1 MDSVPR
7 LWAFTCELSRGGIF
21 GLLESA
27 QMDAPKRTALFALH
41 QKLGARMTVFGGF
54 EMPVSYGGI
63 ISEHLAVRSAA
74 GAFDLSHMG
83 EFEVRGPH
91 ALELLEGA
99 FTNSAA
105 RLHDGQAQYT
115 ILCAEDGGTM
125 DDLIVYRRARDDYL
139 LCVNASNIASD
150 WEWLSQLNRAV
161 GSDLRDV
168 SAQSALVAVQ
178 GPKAS
183 AVLATLADFPITD
196 LARFAFR
203 EGPVAGTLCL
213 VARTGYTGE
222 DGFELFVSSPEGEN
236 VFGAVL
242 DAGRTAGLVPCGL
255 GARDTLRL
263 EAGLPLYGHELDR
276 ATSPL
281 EAGLN
286 AFIKLGRAFTGEAAL
301 RAQRDEGPRR
311 RLIGIQ
317 TDDARSIARQGY
329 RVFRAGREM
338 GIVTSGT
345 MGPSVG
351 RPVAMAYLSAGEIS
365 PPPPVDA
372 TAVEVEIRN
381 RQTPATIVK
390 LPFYRRPRASRDL

>member
-1 MDSVPR
+1 
-7 LWAFTCELSRGGIF
+7 
-21 GLLESA
+21 
-27 QMDAPKRTALFALH
+27 MDAPKRTALFAFH
-41 QKLGARMTVFGGF
+41 QKLDARMTVFGGF

-74 GAFDLSHMG
+74 GIFDLSHMG

-91 ALELLEGA
+91 ALELLERA

-105 RLHDGQAQYT
+105 RLRDGQAQYT
-115 ILCAEDGGTM
+115 IMCAEDGGTI
-125 DDLIVYRRARDDYL
+125 DDLIVYRRGVDRYL
-139 LCVNASNIASD
+139 LCVNASNIARD
-150 WEWLSQLNRAV
+150 WDWLSQLNGPVR
-161 GSDLRDV
+161 SDLRDV
-168 SAQSALVAVQ
+168 SDQTALVAVQ

-183 AVLATLADFPITD
+183 EILTPLTDFPIPD

-203 EGPVAGTLCL
+203 EGRVAGAQCL
-213 VARTGYTGE
+213 AARTGYTGE
-222 DGFELFVSSPEGEN
+222 DGFELFVPSVEGEN

-242 DAGRTAGLVPCGL
+242 DAGRASGLVPCGL

-276 ATSPL
+276 ATSPV

-286 AFIKLGRAFTGEAAL
+286 AFIRLGRRFVGEASL
-301 RAQRDEGPRR
+301 RAQHDRGPRK
-311 RLIGIQ
+311 RLIGIE
-317 TDDARSIARQGY
+317 TDDARRIARRGY

-365 PPPPVDA
+365 PSLPADA
-372 TAVEVEIRN
+372 NRVEVEIRN

-390 LPFYRRPRASRDL
+390 LPFYRRPRASGHP

>member
-1 MDSVPR
+1 M
-7 LWAFTCELSRGGIF
+7 E
-21 GLLESA
+21 
-27 QMDAPKRTALFALH
+27 APKRTTLFAFH

-83 EFEVRGPH
+83 EFEVRGSK
-91 ALELLEGA
+91 ALELLERA

-115 ILCAEDGGTM
+115 IMCAEDGGTI
-125 DDLIVYRRARDDYL
+125 DDLIVYRRAADDYL
-139 LCVNASNIASD
+139 LCVNASNIAAD

-168 SAQSALVAVQ
+168 CEQTALVAVQ
-178 GPKAS
+178 GPQAS
-183 AVLATLADFPITD
+183 AILAPLADFPIAE
-196 LARFAFR
+196 LARFAFS
-203 EGPVAGTLCL
+203 EGRVAGMQCL
-213 VARTGYTGE
+213 AARTGYTGE
-222 DGFELFVSSPEGEN
+222 DGFELFVSSLEGEK

-242 DAGRTAGLVPCGL
+242 DAGRASGLAPCGL

-276 ATSPL
+276 ATSPV
-281 EAGLN
+281 EAGLK
-286 AFIKLGRAFTGEAAL
+286 AFIRLGRPFVGETAL
-301 RAQRDEGPRR
+301 RAQHDQGPRK
-311 RLIGIQ
+311 RLIGIE

-329 RVFRAGREM
+329 RIFRAGREM

-351 RPVAMAYLSAGEIS
+351 RPVAMAYLSAGEIA